1 MHAILATAKIFPVA
15 FFVSFTNLNSLEF
28 EVMNLQDEDFMRVA
42 LNLARN
48 AIGRTSPNP
57 LVGAV
62 IVREGRIVGA
72 GWHRKAGT
80 PHAEIHALNMAGDLA
95 KGATLYVTL
104 EPCSHYGRTGPCA
117 EAVVKAGIKR
127 VVIGM
132 GDPNPKVAGKG
143 IAILKRAG
151 IEVRCGV
158 LEDEARA
165 LNEVF
170 LKWIATQKPF
180 VVLKTAMSL
189 DGKIATHTGKSQW
202 ITGEAARR
210 RVHEYRDTY
219 DGILVGIG
227 TVLAD
232 NPSLTARLPDGQG
245 KNPVRIVVDSKA
257 RTPLDAK
264 LVTDGAALTII
275 AVTAKAPQERVQ
287 ALKDKGVA
295 IMVAGDGEQ
304 VDMDLLMRKLGEMEI
319 CSVFVEGGGQVNFS
333 LLKAGLVD
341 KVHAFIAP
349 KLIGGREAL
358 TPVEGEGFAEL
369 TEAVEL
375 ERTTVETIGQDILLT
390 GYVKG
395 R

>member
-1 MHAILATAKIFPVA
+1 MA
-15 FFVSFTNLNSLEF
+15 FCFLMVSFTNLNFVEF
-28 EVMNLQDEDFMRVA
+28 EVMNLQDEEFMQEA
-42 LNLARN
+42 LRLARN
-48 AIGRTSPNP
+48 AAGRTSPNP

-80 PHAEIHALNMAGDLA
+80 PHAEIHALNMAGNLA

-143 IAILKRAG
+143 IAILERAG

-202 ITGEAARR
+202 ITGEAARQ

-219 DGILVGIG
+219 DGIMVGIG

-257 RTPLDAK
+257 RTPLDAN

-304 VDMDLLMRKLGEMEI
+304 VDMNLLMQKLGEMEI
-319 CSVFVEGGGQVNFS
+319 CSVFAEGGGQVNFS

-358 TPVEGEGFAEL
+358 TPVEGAGFAEL

>member
-1 MHAILATAKIFPVA
+1 
-15 FFVSFTNLNSLEF
+15 
-28 EVMNLQDEDFMRVA
+28 
-42 LNLARN
+42 
-48 AIGRTSPNP
+48 
-57 LVGAV
+57 
-62 IVREGRIVGA
+62 
-72 GWHRKAGT
+72 
-80 PHAEIHALNMAGDLA
+80 
-95 KGATLYVTL
+95 
-104 EPCSHYGRTGPCA
+104 
-117 EAVVKAGIKR
+117 
-127 VVIGM
+127 
-132 GDPNPKVAGKG
+132 
-143 IAILKRAG
+143 
-151 IEVRCGV
+151 
-158 LEDEARA
+158 
-165 LNEVF
+165 
-170 LKWIATQKPF
+170 
-180 VVLKTAMSL
+180 MSL

-219 DGILVGIG
+219 DGIMVGIG

-369 TEAVEL
+369 AEAVEL

>member
-1 MHAILATAKIFPVA
+1 
-15 FFVSFTNLNSLEF
+15 
-28 EVMNLQDEDFMRVA
+28 
-42 LNLARN
+42 
-48 AIGRTSPNP
+48 
-57 LVGAV
+57 
-62 IVREGRIVGA
+62 
-72 GWHRKAGT
+72 
-80 PHAEIHALNMAGDLA
+80 
-95 KGATLYVTL
+95 
-104 EPCSHYGRTGPCA
+104 
-117 EAVVKAGIKR
+117 
-127 VVIGM
+127 
-132 GDPNPKVAGKG
+132 
-143 IAILKRAG
+143 
-151 IEVRCGV
+151 
-158 LEDEARA
+158 
-165 LNEVF
+165 
-170 LKWIATQKPF
+170 
-180 VVLKTAMSL
+180 
-189 DGKIATHTGKSQW
+189 
-202 ITGEAARR
+202 
-210 RVHEYRDTY
+210 VHEYRDTY

-257 RTPLDAK
+257 RTPLDAN

-304 VDMDLLMRKLGEMEI
+304 VDMNLLMQKLGEMEI

-358 TPVEGEGFAEL
+358 TPVEGAGFAEL

>member
-1 MHAILATAKIFPVA
+1 
-15 FFVSFTNLNSLEF
+15 
-28 EVMNLQDEDFMRVA
+28 MNLQDEDFMRVA
-42 LNLARN
+42 INLARN

-210 RVHEYRDTY
+210 RVHEYRDIY
-219 DGILVGIG
+219 DGIMVGIG

-257 RTPLDAK
+257 RTPLDAN

-333 LLKAGLVD
+333 LLRAGLVD